1 MRHNLDW
8 LKKYGVLG
16 LVLISFL
23 VVSLLSLVSTHHF
36 LFNLE
41 PYPDGLLYT
50 LSARNAVM
58 GRGLQL
64 EYLGQTVRLWVP
76 PLYALVLS
84 LGYLVDSSP
93 GFFVIVNT
101 GLGIA
106 SFGLMWLIA
115 RVTTKHWWAPSL
127 ALMCLASH
135 AYIWWLPTLPMSEN
149 IAVFL
154 FLLSLYGLVVP
165 KPNLKQLVLAAIG
178 IGGLLL
184 TRFAA
189 ISLVGVLAMWL
200 MVRIWFTQTQ
210 RVRVA
215 FVSVMIAMVVLFWT
229 YFLVAKVPVG
239 AFFKVAFDQLLHG
252 GQFYNLAYISG
263 NSRAYLEIVLGGANQ
278 FLWLRYPLN
287 SGLFFALAMAGLGYG
302 LLASD
307 KLRGAWRGVAAVW
320 LALWPIALVFYVVDA
335 RYIIYSIPILSL
347 AVTWFFDQ
355 LSLASHRKTMIGL
368 IIGLLLAGLGQLI
381 SQAGLAKE
389 IIAANVLHRSRAWQ
403 FESIQHFNQVF
414 TDKPNAI
421 LITALPPFL
430 VDAYQVGAYRVAPL
444 STAQEFLQKGEHV
457 WGDDVM
463 YTDLIQGYAAWV
475 AEGKELYISN
485 AYITHAQQVI
495 RDYERYKST
504 FIFVPVSEGCDHV
517 CDVYLLKLATES
529 AKTR

>member
-8 LKKYGVLG
+8 LKTYGVLG

-23 VVSLLSLVSTHHF
+23 VVSLLSIVSTHHF

-64 EYLGQTVRLWVP
+64 EYLGETVRLWVP
-76 PLYALVLS
+76 PLYAVVLS
-84 LGYLVDSSP
+84 LGYLINKSPSS
-93 GFFVIVNT
+93 FVIVNT
-101 GLGIA
+101 MLGLT

-127 ALMCLASH
+127 VVVCLASH
-135 AYIWWLPTLPMSEN
+135 AFIWWLPTLPMSEN
-149 IAVFL
+149 IAVPL

-165 KPNLKQLVLAAIG
+165 KPSLKQLVLTAIG

-189 ISLVGVLAMWL
+189 ISLVGVLATWL

-210 RVRVA
+210 RIRVA

-252 GQFYNLAYISG
+252 GQFYNLAHIPG
-263 NSRAYLEIVLGGANQ
+263 NSLAYLAIVLGGANQ
-278 FLWLRYPLN
+278 FLWQRYPFS
-287 SGLFFALAMAGLGYG
+287 SGLFFVLAMGGFGYG
-302 LLASD
+302 LLVSD
-307 KLRGAWRGVAAVW
+307 KLRGAWRGMAAVW

-335 RYIIYSIPILSL
+335 RYIIYSIPILCL
-347 AVTWFFDQ
+347 VVTWFFDQ
-355 LSLASHRKTMIGL
+355 LLQKSHRKIMVVL
-368 IIGLLLAGLGQLI
+368 IIGLMVVGLGQLN
-381 SQAGLAKE
+381 SQVGLAKE
-389 IIAANVLHRSRAWQ
+389 ILAANVLHRSRAWQ

-414 TDKPNAI
+414 TNKPTAI

-430 VDAYQVGAYRVAPL
+430 VDAYQVGAYRVVPL
-444 STAQEFLQKGEHV
+444 STAQEFLQKGEYI
-457 WGDDVM
+457 WGDDIM
-463 YTDLIQGYAAWV
+463 YSDLIQGYAAWV

-529 AKTR
+529 AMPR